1 MRRVTQNSP
10 SLTDQVAEINAEEA
24 VVAAAFL
31 SSIPFFVLA
40 HGVTL
45 RMRLDGAFETDARVA
60 AHADGAALCV
70 ASDGMRLVSGGDDG
84 RIVEISAA
92 GETRLVAEE
101 AGHWIDAVALRRDGA
116 LAWTAGRNA
125 RARQAAGE
133 IKTLALPSTSRGL
146 VFMPKGF
153 RLAIAHYNGATL
165 WYPGASAKPETLEWK
180 GAHLDATVSPDGRFL
195 VTSMQ
200 ENALHGWRLS
210 DKKNMRMSGYPA
222 KTRSFSWSPDGK
234 WLATS
239 GADACILWPFE
250 GKDGP
255 MGAQPR
261 ECGVRAGVGVMR
273 VAFHPQALVVAIGYE
288 DGMILLARITDASEI
303 LVRRPS
309 GGEHARITA
318 LVWDAQGQRLAFGA
332 EDGTAGLLRLPQA

>member
-1 MRRVTQNSP
+1 MTQQSA
-10 SLTDQVAEINAEEA
+10 SLTENVTEIAAEEA

-45 RMRLDGAFETDARVA
+45 RMSGVGAFETETRIAT
-60 AHADGAALCV
+60 HADGAALC
-70 ASDGMRLVSGGDDG
+70 AANDGRRLVSGGDDG
-84 RIVEISAA
+84 RLVEITAES
-92 GETRLVAEE
+92 EPRLVAEE
-101 AGHWIDAVALRRDGA
+101 TGRWIDAVALRSDGA
-116 LAWTAGRNA
+116 LAWSAGRSA
-125 RARQAAGE
+125 RARLPGGE
-133 IKTLALPSTSRGL
+133 IKTLDLPSTSRGL
-146 VFMPKGF
+146 VFLPKGL

-165 WYPGASAKPETLEWK
+165 WYPNASAAAETLEWK
-180 GAHLDATVSPDGRFL
+180 GAHLDVTVSPDGRFL

-261 ECGVRAGVGVMR
+261 ECGVRAGIGVTR
-273 VAFHPQALVVAIGYE
+273 VAFHPQAPVVALGYE
-288 DGMILLARITDASEI
+288 DGMILLARITDGSEI
-303 LVRRPS
+303 LVRRPVAS
-309 GGEHARITA
+309 EHAKITA
-318 LVWDAQGQRLAFGA
+318 LAWDAQGKRLAFGA
-332 EDGTAGLLRLPQA
+332 GNGAVGILSLPQA

>member
-1 MRRVTQNSP
+1 VTQDSR
-10 SLTDQVAEINAEEA
+10 SLTDRVAEIEAEEA

-31 SSIPFFVLA
+31 SSIPFFALA

-45 RMRLDGAFETDARVA
+45 RMKSDGAFEPDERIVA
-60 AHADGAALCV
+60 HTNGAALCV
-70 ASDGMRLVSGGDDG
+70 ASDGTRLVSGGDDG
-84 RIVEISAA
+84 RIVEISAE
-92 GETRLVAEE
+92 GETRLLAEE
-101 AGHWIDAVALRRDGA
+101 AGSWIDAVALRSDGA
-116 LAWTAGRNA
+116 LAWTAGRSA
-125 RARQAAGE
+125 RVRLAGGE
-133 IKTLALPSTSRGL
+133 IKALDLPSTSRGL
-146 VFMPKGF
+146 VFLPKGL

-165 WYPGASAKPETLEWK
+165 WYPNASAPPETLEWK
-180 GAHLDATVSPDGRFL
+180 GAHLDVTVSPDGRFL

-222 KTRSFSWSPDGK
+222 KTRSFSWSPEGK

-261 ECGVRAGVGVMR
+261 ECGVRAGVGVTR
-273 VAFHPQALVVAIGYE
+273 VAFHPQAPVVALGYE
-288 DGMILLARITDASEI
+288 DGMILLSRIADGSEI
-303 LVRRPS
+303 LVRRPAA
-309 GGEHARITA
+309 GEHAKITT
-318 LVWDAQGQRLAFGA
+318 LVWDAKGQRLAFGA
-332 EDGTAGLLRLPQA
+332 GNGAAGLVRLPQA

>member
-1 MRRVTQNSP
+1 MTQDNR
-10 SLTDQVAEINAEEA
+10 SLTEHIAEIEAEEA

-31 SSIPFFVLA
+31 SSVPFFALA

-45 RMRLDGAFETDARVA
+45 RMKRDGAFEADGRIVA
-60 AHADGAALCV
+60 HPDGAALCV
-70 ASDGMRLVSGGDDG
+70 ASDGARLVSGGDDG
-84 RIVEISAA
+84 RIVEISAE

-101 AGHWIDAVALRRDGA
+101 AGRWIDAVALRSDGTV
-116 LAWTAGRNA
+116 AWTAGRNA
-125 RARQAAGE
+125 RARLGADE
-133 IKTLALPSTSRGL
+133 IKTLDLPSTSRGL
-146 VFMPKGF
+146 VFMPKGL

-165 WYPGASAKPETLEWK
+165 WYPGASAKPETLEWN
-180 GAHLDATVSPDGRFL
+180 GAHLDVTVSPDGRFL

-210 DKKNMRMSGYPA
+210 DRKNMRMSGYPA
-222 KTRSFSWSPDGK
+222 KTRSLSWSPEGK

-261 ECGVRAGVGVMR
+261 ECGVRAGVGVTR
-273 VAFHPQALVVAIGYE
+273 VAFHPQALVVALGYE
-288 DGMILLARITDASEI
+288 DGMILLARIADGSEI

-309 GGEHARITA
+309 GDEHAKITTLA
-318 LVWDAQGQRLAFGA
+318 WDARGQRLAFGA
-332 EDGTAGLLRLPQA
+332 GNGAAGLLRLPQA

>member
-1 MRRVTQNSP
+1 VTQDSS
-10 SLTDQVAEINAEEA
+10 SLTGHVAELQAEEA

-31 SSIPFFVLA
+31 SSIPFFALA

-45 RMRLDGAFETDARVA
+45 SMKSDGAFETDARIA
-60 AHADGAALCV
+60 AHTDGAALCV
-70 ASDGMRLVSGGDDG
+70 ASDGARLVSGGDDG
-84 RIVEISAA
+84 RIVEISAQ
-92 GETRLVAEE
+92 GEARLLAEE
-101 AGHWIDAVALRRDGA
+101 AGRWIDALALRSDGT
-116 LAWTAGRNA
+116 LAWTAGRSA
-125 RARQAAGE
+125 RARPPTGE
-133 IKTLALPSTSRGL
+133 IKTLDLPSSSRGL
-146 VFMPKGF
+146 VFMPKGL

-180 GAHLDATVSPDGRFL
+180 GAHLDVTVSPDGRFL

-255 MGAQPR
+255 MGAEPR
-261 ECGVRAGVGVMR
+261 ECGVRAGVGVTR
-273 VAFHPQALVVAIGYE
+273 VAFHPQALVVALGYE
-288 DGMILLARITDASEI
+288 DGMILLSRIADGSEI

-309 GGEHARITA
+309 GREHAKITTLA
-318 LVWDAQGQRLAFGA
+318 WDAQGRRLVFGSG
-332 EDGTAGLLRLPQA
+332 DGAAGLLKLPQT

>member
-1 MRRVTQNSP
+1 MTQDSA
-10 SLTDQVAEINAEEA
+10 SLTEHVAEIRAEEA

-31 SSIPFFVLA
+31 SAIPFFALA

-45 RMRLDGAFETDARVA
+45 RMKSNGPFETEARIA
-60 AHADGAALCV
+60 THTDGAALCV
-70 ASDGMRLVSGGDDG
+70 ASDGTRLVSGGDDG
-84 RIVEISAA
+84 RIVEISAE
-92 GETRLVAEE
+92 GEPRLVAEE
-101 AGHWIDAVALRRDGA
+101 AGRWIDALALRSDGA
-116 LAWTAGRNA
+116 LAWTAGRSA
-125 RARQAAGE
+125 RARLSTGE
-133 IKTLALPSTSRGL
+133 IKTLDLPSTSRGL
-146 VFMPKGF
+146 VFLPKGL

-165 WYPGASAKPETLEWK
+165 WYPSASAKPETLEWK
-180 GAHLDATVSPDGRFL
+180 GAHLDVTVSPDGRFL

-222 KTRSFSWSPDGK
+222 KTRSFSWSPEGK

-255 MGAQPR
+255 MGASPR
-261 ECGVRAGVGVMR
+261 ECGVRAGVGVTR
-273 VAFHPQALVVAIGYE
+273 VAFHPQAPVVALGYE
-288 DGMILLARITDASEI
+288 DGMILLSRIADGSEI

-309 GGEHARITA
+309 EREHAKIATLA
-318 LVWDAQGQRLAFGA
+318 WDAKGQRLAFGA
-332 EDGTAGLLRLPQA
+332 GDGAAGLLRLPQA